1 MTLCLH
7 LAVELPFDVL
17 ALHTKGDDCVSLIEF
32 VSLSSPSPPAFRL
45 SFFEIFF
52 FSSDLHFLNVEF

>member
-1 MTLCLH
+1 MTLHLH

-32 VSLSSPSPPAFRL
+32 VFYCLLGKVYFR
-45 SFFEIFF
+45 SFI
-52 FSSDLHFLNVEF
+52 N